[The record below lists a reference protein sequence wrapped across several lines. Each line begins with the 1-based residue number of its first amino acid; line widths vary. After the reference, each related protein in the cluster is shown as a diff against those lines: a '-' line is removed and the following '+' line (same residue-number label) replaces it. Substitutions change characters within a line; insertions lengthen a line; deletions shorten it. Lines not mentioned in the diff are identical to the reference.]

1 MIYKF
6 LTELSIN
13 FMKKMV
19 PCEAAMEFRKDF
31 RHALQKTS
39 NTRPIHVIPNHS
51 AELNKPT
58 ENSQKHSQS
67 AED

>member
-1 MIYKF
+1 
-6 LTELSIN
+6 
-13 FMKKMV
+13 MV
-19 PCEAAMEFRKDF
+19 PCEAAVEFRKDF